1 MGAESVIGAAAAVLA
16 SPVPEVSEAQAEAIF
31 RGIYGR
37 EGAAELLAG
46 ERDRNF
52 RMRAPDGSAFMLKVT
67 NPAEEPPV
75 TEFQTAA
82 LRHVARTDPD
92 FPVPRVV
99 PTAAGALIAWDAGDG
114 HAEAGGRPRAVRLFT
129 WLDGELLGGRV
140 VAPAGLQDLG
150 RSLARLAQALA
161 GFSHPAERHPLLW
174 DMQHA
179 VALRPLLAMI
189 PDDTARG
196 WVARLIDRF
205 EARVLPVLSDLPTGV
220 IHNDV
225 TGSNLLMRGDDDQRV
240 AGVLDFGDMTRAPL
254 VQELGVTASYHL
266 DREDGADLF
275 APLAPLLAGYG
286 AVRPLTEPEASVLF
300 DLIATRLALRGL
312 IPAWRAAL
320 YPENRD
326 YLMRNAGRA
335 WQVMGRVADMDAE
348 RGQALLLALWDKARN
363 EVRA

>member
-1 MGAESVIGAAAAVLA
+1 MGAESLIGAAAAVLA
-16 SPVPEVSEAQAEAIF
+16 SPVPEVSTAEAEAIF
-31 RGIYGR
+31 RDTYGR

-52 RMRAPDGSAFMLKVT
+52 RMREPGGEAFMLKIA
-67 NPAEEPPV
+67 NPVEEPAV
-75 TEFQTAA
+75 TEFQTLA
-82 LRHVARTDPD
+82 LCHVARTDPA

-99 PTAAGALIAWDAGDG
+99 PALDGALIARTGGAAGP
-114 HAEAGGRPRAVRLFT
+114 PRVVRLFT
-129 WLDGELLGGRV
+129 WLDGVLLGGRV
-140 VAPAGLQDLG
+140 LAPEGLRDLG
-150 RSLARLAQALA
+150 RTLARLARALA

-179 VALRPLLAMI
+179 VALRPLLAMV
-189 PDDTARG
+189 PDETARG

-205 EARVLPVLSDLPTGV
+205 EARVLPVVPDLPAGV
-220 IHNDV
+220 IHNDL
-225 TGSNLLMRGDDDQRV
+225 TGSNLLMRADDDQRV
-240 AGVLDFGDMTRAPL
+240 AGVLDFGDLVRAPL

-266 DREDGADLF
+266 DRADAADLF
-275 APLAPLLAGYG
+275 APLAPLIAGYE
-286 AVRPLTEPEASVLF
+286 AVRPLTEAEAGVLF

-326 YLMRNAGRA
+326 YLLRNAGRA
-335 WQVMGRVADMDAE
+335 WQVMGRVAEMEPD
-348 RGQALLLALWDKARN
+348 RGQALLLTIWKKAGD

>member
-1 MGAESVIGAAAAVLA
+1 MVAEALIGTAAAVLA

-31 RGIYGR
+31 HRIYGR
-37 EGAAELLAG
+37 EGKAELLAG

-52 RMRAPDGSAFMLKVT
+52 LMREPGGGAFMLKIT
-67 NPAEEPPV
+67 NPVEERPV
-75 TEFQTAA
+75 TEFQTGA
-82 LRHVARTDPD
+82 LCHVAGADPA

-99 PTAAGALIAWDAGDG
+99 PTVAGDLIAWD
-114 HAEAGGRPRAVRLFT
+114 EANHGQRRAVRLFT
-129 WLDGELLGGRV
+129 WLDGALLGGRV
-140 VAPAGLQDLG
+140 LAPEGLRDLG
-150 RSLARLAQALA
+150 RSLARLALALA

-179 VALRPLLAMI
+179 VALRPLLAVI
-189 PDDTARG
+189 PDETARG

-205 EARVLPVLSDLPTGV
+205 EARVLPVLPGLPEGV

-225 TGSNLLMRGDDDQRV
+225 TGSNLLMQADDDQRV
-240 AGVLDFGDMTRAPL
+240 AGVLDFGDLVRAPL
-254 VQELGVTASYHL
+254 VQELGVTGSYHL
-266 DREDGADLF
+266 DRAEGADLF
-275 APLAPLLAGYG
+275 APLAALLAGYQ
-286 AVRPLTEPEASVLF
+286 AVRPLTEAEAMVLF

-335 WQVMGRVADMDAE
+335 WQVMGQVAEMEPD
-348 RGQALLLALWDKARN
+348 RGQARLVALWNKARD